1 MTGKVI
7 KYVQSSTEL
16 LNLRALKIVM
26 LYKNCIFQCMGNIF
40 FCGISKVPFEIPQK
54 ISCPYIERCLFYSQ
68 VKISELLDL
77 RPHKRF

>member
-7 KYVQSSTEL
+7 KYMQSSTEL

-54 ISCPYIERCLFYSQ
+54 YLAHTLKDVYFIHR
-68 VKISELLDL
+68 
-77 RPHKRF
+77 